1 MTVDLDV
8 LFKFVE
14 LLLLPFAWH
23 IIKRLDALAE
33 TSTTLASDSRELKT
47 ILIGT
52 DGKNG
57 IRSRVM
63 RLERRVENLS
73 IRQASRHGEEIPLE
87 NLDTEDL

>member
-1 MTVDLDV
+1 MTVDVDV

-23 IIKRLDALAE
+23 IIKRLDKLAE
-33 TSTTLASDSRELKT
+33 VSTELSSDTRELKT

-63 RLERRVENLS
+63 RLERRVETLALQ
-73 IRQASRHGEEIPLE
+73 QASRHNEPVVIVEQ
-87 NLDTEDL
+87 DEDL

>member
-1 MTVDLDV
+1 MKVDV
-8 LFKFVE
+8 EILFKFVE

-23 IIKRLDALAE
+23 IIKRLDKLAE
-33 TSTTLASDSRELKT
+33 VSTTLSSDSRELKT

-63 RLERRVENLS
+63 RLERRVETLS
-73 IRQASRHGEEIPLE
+73 IRQASRHGEDIPQEILE
-87 NLDTEDL
+87 EED